1 MKKQV
6 YQRWT
11 WVFIYLLF
19 NEVFEE
25 LCMAITGINKIKHT
39 AVKPQ
44 GAVAGSCG
52 LIAAILWHGSGRQ
65 VLCCRGMWSHAEGC
79 HLPAR
84 RPQ

>member
-6 YQRWT
+6 YQRWM

-25 LCMAITGINKIKHT
+25 LCMAVTGHSSIKHK
-39 AVKPQ
+39 AVKPR

-65 VLCCRGMWSHAEGC
+65 AVCCRGMAG
-79 HLPAR
+79 
-84 RPQ
+84 Q